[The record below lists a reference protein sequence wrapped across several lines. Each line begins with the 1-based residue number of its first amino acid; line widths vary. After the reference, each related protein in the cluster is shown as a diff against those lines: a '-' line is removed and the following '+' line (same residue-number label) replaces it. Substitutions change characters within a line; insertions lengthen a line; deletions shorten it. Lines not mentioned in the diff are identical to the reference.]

1 MNLDIICNSMV
12 LRAGEVAVKS
22 YNLFWNFLL
31 FTFRFC
37 WVYIIYI
44 VYTSRYIVVWLIWND
59 FGLYNI
65 HLHSSML
72 HMQLH
77 NCTVQIHNCTLQI
90 HLTTVFFLIYYI
102 YIIQCYICNCTIVQF
117 KYTMYFANTLIT
129 ENTIN
134 SILLVLYVKICV
146 KLILIIH
153 V

>member
-1 MNLDIICNSMV
+1 MINL
-12 LRAGEVAVKS
+12 KW
-22 YNLFWNFLL
+22 FW
-31 FTFRFC
+31 
-37 WVYIIYI
+37 VIQ
-44 VYTSRYIVVWLIWND
+44 YTSTFFNVTYAIAQ
-59 FGLYNI
+59 LYSSNTQLYFANTLNNSILLDI